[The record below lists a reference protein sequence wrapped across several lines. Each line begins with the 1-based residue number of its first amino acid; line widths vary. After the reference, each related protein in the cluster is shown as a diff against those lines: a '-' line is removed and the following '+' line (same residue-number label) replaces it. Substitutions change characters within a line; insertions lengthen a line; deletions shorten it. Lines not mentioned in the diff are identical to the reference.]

1 MLKRCLKL
9 KVLLYLNN
17 ADVIHQ
23 YYPHFIDNTESKVKN
38 LLKTIQYDL
47 LDFIEGEDEPDYTPE
62 DVTACITSLLE
73 FMSSIESEEQT
84 VDSAKQHIKTLVLSL
99 NTLNESCDDCLIDT
113 NQGED
118 ICQFIEKVV
127 SATNIDI
134 SSDVTKEWRMW

>member
-1 MLKRCLKL
+1 
-9 KVLLYLNN
+9 
-17 ADVIHQ
+17 
-23 YYPHFIDNTESKVKN
+23 VKN

-47 LDFIEGEDEPDYTPE
+47 LDFIEGDNEPDYTPE
-62 DVTACITSLLE
+62 DVTACITNLLE
-73 FMSSIESEEQT
+73 FMSSMELEEQT

-113 NQGED
+113 NQRED

-127 SATNIDI
+127 SSANIDI

>member
-1 MLKRCLKL
+1 ME
-9 KVLLYLNN
+9 
-17 ADVIHQ
+17 
-23 YYPHFIDNTESKVKN
+23 TKVKN

-73 FMSSIESEEQT
+73 FMSSIESEAQT
-84 VDSAKQHIKTLVLSL
+84 NDSAKQHIKTLVLSL

-118 ICQFIEKVV
+118 ICEFIQKVV
-127 SATNIDI
+127 SAANVDLR
-134 SSDVTKEWRMW
+134 SDVTEEWRMW

>member
-1 MLKRCLKL
+1 M
-9 KVLLYLNN
+9 
-17 ADVIHQ
+17 
-23 YYPHFIDNTESKVKN
+23 KN

-73 FMSSIESEEQT
+73 FMSSIESEAQT
-84 VDSAKQHIKTLVLSL
+84 KDSVEQHIKTLVLSL

-118 ICQFIEKVV
+118 IYQFIQKVI
-127 SATNIDI
+127 SAANVEFAG
-134 SSDVTKEWRMW
+134 DVTEQWRMW